1 VQHVSKVTRSLRSF
15 MVVALCAAAFVAMSS
30 SPTAAVDEPIGCG
43 YGTGGPFA
51 DTLCWIDM
59 SAYAGGTQEMSVNLP
74 GGYTV
79 SFTVSSSGTRSIV
92 PVAFPAWDFGA
103 AIGKYIYL
111 DTPGQ
116 PALYQTIGAGAG
128 SSTIELSDIVVTD
141 AADNPVHGWRMVGAD
156 AEATADSESITF
168 SSDGPI
174 STLATYAPPG
184 SQNGCQMHIEQ
195 IDANTIECTG
205 TNIGDAYGTALF
217 SALEPT
223 SFTQTMTVGNG
234 VSREAVAFAFQT
246 STLAGELFVDG
257 TRVSPNDSFGVSIVS
272 PEGTTV
278 ATADTGAGDF
288 ASTGSQIVLPRVDG
302 SAYTLQVTTGPGT
315 SAASYFAGWACTPDG
330 EATPTVTQTGYT
342 VTVTPDP
349 GVALICTAR
358 VTATGPGGGGPA
370 APVPA
375 SPRFTG

>member
-1 VQHVSKVTRSLRSF
+1 
-15 MVVALCAAAFVAMSS
+15 MAVALCAAAFVAVSS
-30 SPTAAVDEPIGCG
+30 SPTAAADEPIGCG

-103 AIGKYIYL
+103 AIGKYIYV

-116 PALYQTIGAGAG
+116 PALYQSIGAGAG

-174 STLATYAPPG
+174 STLATYAPPD

-205 TNIGDAYGTALF
+205 TNIGDVYGTALF

-246 STLAGELFVDG
+246 STLAADVRVLGE
-257 TRVSPNDSFGVSIVS
+257 RVSPSDSFRVSIVS

-278 ATADTGAGDF
+278 ASADTAASDR
-288 ASTGSQIVLPRVDG
+288 ASTGTQLVLPRIDG
-302 SAYTLQVTTGPGT
+302 SAYTLEVTPGPGT
-315 SAASYFAGWACTPDG
+315 SLSAYQVGWNCGEVGAVRPALLVIGSSTTLTP
-330 EATPTVTQTGYT
+330 E
-342 VTVTPDP
+342 P
-349 GVALICTAR
+349 GVALECNFAVEAAR
-358 VTATGPGGGGPA
+358 AGAPP